1 MCVNS
6 LYDKCFSGGNT
17 DLRGFEQRF
26 SRDLRELL
34 PEHSP
39 IINVRSYPGG
49 TKSINAVMGA
59 HAVPVPIPYGNR
71 VQNEFFL
78 LSLYYLQ
85 KIF

>member
-1 MCVNS
+1 MENFGQCERVIVYSINMIN
-6 LYDKCFSGGNT
+6 DIHVFVGGNT

-59 HAVPVPIPYGNR
+59 HAVPVPIPYG
-71 VQNEFFL
+71 
-78 LSLYYLQ
+78 
-85 KIF
+85 K